1 VCVRRA
7 VLKTDRSDRGKGA
20 AAAWRGGG
28 GGGGRCTAEY
38 MGEVLAQSQSDRIGG
53 SGGNSYTAGSWLVA
67 CDRQPVEA
75 TDGWTGT
82 DTAAAHRQA
91 NRARLERCCLCRNLR
106 ISR

>member
-1 VCVRRA
+1 MCVRRA
-7 VLKTDRSDRGKGA
+7 VLKTDRSDRG
-20 AAAWRGGG
+20 RERQPHGGE
-28 GGGGRCTAEY
+28 GGGGRCSAEY